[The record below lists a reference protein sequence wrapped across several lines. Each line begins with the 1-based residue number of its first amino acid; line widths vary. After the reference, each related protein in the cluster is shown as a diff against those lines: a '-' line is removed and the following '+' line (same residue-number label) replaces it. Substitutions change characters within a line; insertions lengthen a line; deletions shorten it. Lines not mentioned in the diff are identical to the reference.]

1 MKKLN
6 NTQKALK
13 RMIRDTESKI
23 TDEELFLS
31 SAFQKYQTSLA
42 KAATGRSR
50 YGLQVLMEWDSSENA
65 DIAYTDNY
73 RIHCNAANSITQ
85 SFPSRF
91 LRSQS
96 LTGLTGHEIGHLRYS
111 DFASLQLYL
120 TNMENGSFYPEA
132 PDNLPSG
139 YKANLQDILDAME
152 EKDNATCLTLSRC
165 AAQFN
170 NILEDIY
177 IEARMCEE
185 YPGTFKQGI
194 QINNLRM
201 SELIPSIQE
210 QIDCGYQPFSIMS
223 NLILS
228 YCRTGNINNRTNYS
242 GEYTDTLSDCMD
254 YIDDA
259 LIATQGKE
267 RLRAS
272 NYLLVL
278 CWNYIQPMVELTRE
292 SLKKQ
297 DSTQVGDALEDLL
310 RKESG
315 SGSPLP
321 TGKNGGIPKNI
332 PGPTV
337 KSKTPITCDLSGFDP
352 NYRQDAINQ
361 AEKVLQEEG
370 GRIELAKTTAVLDGN
385 NPGITY
391 ASQYAG
397 SGYENAANDLA
408 RILNDVAT
416 EKAQNDYE
424 QELTEDLQKSADEIH
439 YGTLNID
446 QQGRII
452 IPAKVRKA
460 LQLHTGDVLMLEAD
474 TRNICLR
481 KCDSHI
487 PMDIRLD
494 SFLDIL
500 HSNVPCRILLCNDS
514 KIIASKNYHTA
525 LNMPVTES
533 IQRLLQQGKMKLFSE
548 KERIYPTMT
557 GKYPISVFF
566 PISKKDEFGETLG
579 LLLCA
584 KNQQPFS
591 EMDLGCAK
599 MTAAAISRYIQ
610 QNYERK
616 VT

>member
-1 MKKLN
+1 
-6 NTQKALK
+6 
-13 RMIRDTESKI
+13 MIRDTESKI

-42 KAATGRSR
+42 KTATGRSR

-165 AAQFN
+165 AAQYN

-242 GEYTDTLSDCMD
+242 GEYTDTLSDCML
-254 YIDDA
+254 YIHILPFRIA
-259 LIATQGKE
+259 L
-267 RLRAS
+267 
-272 NYLLVL
+272 
-278 CWNYIQPMVELTRE
+278 
-292 SLKKQ
+292 
-297 DSTQVGDALEDLL
+297 
-310 RKESG
+310 
-315 SGSPLP
+315 
-321 TGKNGGIPKNI
+321 
-332 PGPTV
+332 
-337 KSKTPITCDLSGFDP
+337 
-352 NYRQDAINQ
+352 
-361 AEKVLQEEG
+361 
-370 GRIELAKTTAVLDGN
+370 
-385 NPGITY
+385 
-391 ASQYAG
+391 
-397 SGYENAANDLA
+397 
-408 RILNDVAT
+408 
-416 EKAQNDYE
+416 
-424 QELTEDLQKSADEIH
+424 
-439 YGTLNID
+439 
-446 QQGRII
+446 
-452 IPAKVRKA
+452 
-460 LQLHTGDVLMLEAD
+460 
-474 TRNICLR
+474 
-481 KCDSHI
+481 
-487 PMDIRLD
+487 
-494 SFLDIL
+494 
-500 HSNVPCRILLCNDS
+500 
-514 KIIASKNYHTA
+514 
-525 LNMPVTES
+525 
-533 IQRLLQQGKMKLFSE
+533 
-548 KERIYPTMT
+548 
-557 GKYPISVFF
+557 
-566 PISKKDEFGETLG
+566 
-579 LLLCA
+579 
-584 KNQQPFS
+584 
-591 EMDLGCAK
+591 
-599 MTAAAISRYIQ
+599 
-610 QNYERK
+610 
-616 VT
+616 